1 MNKNG
6 MEIRTKEGTSVSAQ
20 PELSIKL
27 GRSFFP
33 FAVHI
38 RTDHHLINATSNQSP
53 DYRHHIHIIR
63 FALSYEENRV
73 LKVSDDA
80 SWKHNKWQ
88 AIRILRTVKV
98 CKNRVYLKRK

>member
-38 RTDHHLINATSNQSP
+38 RTDHHLINATSNQNP

>member
-80 SWKHNKWQ
+80 SWKHNK
-88 AIRILRTVKV
+88 
-98 CKNRVYLKRK
+98 

>member
-38 RTDHHLINATSNQSP
+38 RTDHHLINATSNQNP
-53 DYRHHIHIIR
+53 GYHYYIQIIS
-63 FALSYEENRV
+63 FGLSGDVGKHARV
-73 LKVSDDA
+73 IGS
-80 SWKHNKWQ
+80 HPN
-88 AIRILRTVKV
+88 I
-98 CKNRVYLKRK
+98 